1 MSTATKKHS
10 HQSGVIIYLNIMKLG
25 PWRFGT
31 HKATV
36 AASQLVPAL
45 DRVREMREHSAWEPA
60 RSPNTIQ
67 QRSDRVSAV
76 REHIKISPLAGEHG
90 LDVPQET
97 RPNPW
102 LQASRPFL
110 YGTLAVLYAIALA
123 LYVGV
128 GVKPE
133 STKAKVNIERST
145 IGVPLRESYPHATLT
160 DNQAQQFARSAL
172 RSTGLDLSDWRVAQL
187 WRMSDR
193 EITVLFRHDQD
204 YFQVVEITV
213 KLEPEEKRIVCT
225 IYPN

>member
-1 MSTATKKHS
+1 
-10 HQSGVIIYLNIMKLG
+10 MKLG

-31 HKATV
+31 HKAT
-36 AASQLVPAL
+36 APASQFVPAL
-45 DRVREMREHSAWEPA
+45 DRVREMREHSVWEPA
-60 RSPNTIQ
+60 TSPNTIQ
-67 QRSDRVSAV
+67 QRSDRVAAA
-76 REHIKISPLAGEHG
+76 REHIKIPPLAGEHG
-90 LDVPQET
+90 LDVPQER

-110 YGTLAVLYAIALA
+110 YGTLAVLSAIALA

-145 IGVPLRESYPHATLT
+145 IGVPLPESYPHATLT
-160 DNQAQQFARSAL
+160 ESQAQQFARSAL
-172 RSTGLDLSDWRVAQL
+172 RSAGTVLGDWQVAQL
-187 WRMSDR
+187 WRMSDY
-193 EITVLFRHDQD
+193 EITVLFRHNDD